1 MGLGVST
8 GYNGNTATTALQREG
23 VQIGPAPDFWNDI
36 NTLTRRLRP
45 VSSAQQ
51 QAQALRSYEP
61 APAPTPAFS
70 SPAPAPAKP
79 QYDDEPIFGT
89 LTYPYGS
96 AGFYQPYQP
105 GQSNLGTGQ
114 QPVAMGFKRTRIG

>member
-1 MGLGVST
+1 MGLGVNT
-8 GYNGNTATTALQREG
+8 GYTGNTATTDLRREG
-23 VQIGPAPDFWNDI
+23 VQVGAAPDFWSDI

-61 APAPTPAFS
+61 Q
-70 SPAPAPAKP
+70 PAPAPVARAAPAAPTQP